1 MTTSNR
7 EPLPLAALLGSV
19 TALAALCGAADA
31 LLLLLVP
38 QAAPTPLGALGLVSF
53 SLAVLDGLAG
63 IVLALLA
70 GLLLLVLQRFP
81 LLLRLLPDVVFSAFG
96 FGAAAALGLA
106 LIRPTAWEAVDKR
119 LLLMAGLLMAGLL
132 ALRSSLGR
140 PQRDR
145 LFAGATVLFGTSLVV
160 ITGFALLIS
169 RPLQDLQIERAIVVT
184 SLTGPLLS
192 GLLRRASD
200 GDADGWPT
208 VLCGP
213 DCDCNDREPGI
224 HPAAVDRV
232 GDGTDSDCDGRD
244 GQRTLPLPGSVGHD
258 RPGGG
263 SALRDLH
270 PMDPL
275 MGAARPCPL
284 AVGHAR

>member
-169 RPLQDLQIERAIVVT
+169 RPLQDLQIER
-184 SLTGPLLS
+184 
-192 GLLRRASD
+192 
-200 GDADGWPT
+200 
-208 VLCGP
+208 
-213 DCDCNDREPGI
+213 
-224 HPAAVDRV
+224 
-232 GDGTDSDCDGRD
+232 
-244 GQRTLPLPGSVGHD
+244 
-258 RPGGG
+258 
-263 SALRDLH
+263 
-270 PMDPL
+270 
-275 MGAARPCPL
+275 
-284 AVGHAR
+284 